1 VHYPDQTHGWDVS
14 NRGAA
19 GTPVDG
25 KCGRAMNVYNKIPVC
40 RSDRITDDM
49 RQRIK
54 EFVLLGVGR

>member
-1 VHYPDQTHGWDVS
+1 
-14 NRGAA
+14 
-19 GTPVDG
+19 
-25 KCGRAMNVYNKIPVC
+25 MNVYNKIPVC